1 MGDVSQASERAAL
14 AMGRSGLPFSYDE
27 FERWYKPYALETLD
41 PARLAAAAALNSL
54 LDEALSEKD
63 RAQVRVVGTGRTKG
77 PRHTWNKM
85 IREKYEGRVQ
95 QVEDTVKVIDDLVGL
110 RITCNN
116 LVDQQRVQEIVRR
129 LPQRKSLKKTETIA
143 RQQGSEIDYVTHTKE
158 SGYRAIHTNLLVWA
172 GTGSKRTQ
180 VVCELQ
186 IRTVLQDAWGELTHE
201 DTYLAG
207 SIPPI
212 VGPLSRRIADLLAVL
227 DDLAEDLRTELER
240 WEESNEAR
248 PADDPSIEA
257 AALRFEDDAS
267 LAMNWLRSFVEG
279 LRTPT
284 DLASIAWQ
292 IRREFGTDVVQGWFG
307 YGSFKSFLRAALPD
321 VEISA
326 VGPSFVVPTRRTEV
340 QQELALADPLETD
353 PGADSNGLVP
363 ESLMFLRTVD
373 KAFPSLDKARFA
385 NLFATL
391 EEVISR
397 DVGLSRGDHRWVNE
411 VTRLS
416 RDRCKDDKEAIG
428 RGAFDYV
435 MKSLLHSSSIDA
447 FDTPGS
453 AAKIFAENTV
463 LRLKS
468 FNYDVSDSEVARVR
482 RFLAA

>member
-1 MGDVSQASERAAL
+1 MGDVSQASDTVVSTI
-14 AMGRSGLPFSYDE
+14 GRSGLPFSYDE

-41 PARLAAAAALNSL
+41 SARLVAAAALNAL

-85 IREKYEGRVQ
+85 IREKYEGRVHK
-95 QVEDTVKVIDDLVGL
+95 VEDTVKVIDDLVGL

-116 LVDQQRVQEIVRR
+116 LIDQQRVQEIVRR
-129 LPQRKSLKKTETIA
+129 LPQRKSLKKSEAIA
-143 RQQGSEIDYVTHTKE
+143 RQQDSEIDYVTNTKE

-172 GTGSKRTQ
+172 GSGAERTQ

-240 WEESNEAR
+240 WEESNEAQPIGDR
-248 PADDPSIEA
+248 LVDP
-257 AALRFEDDAS
+257 AALRFEDDTS
-267 LAMNWLRSFVEG
+267 LAMAWLRNFVEG
-279 LRTPT
+279 LRAPT

-326 VGPSFVVPTRRTEV
+326 VGPSFVVPTRPEQV
-340 QQELALADPLETD
+340 HHEAAA
-353 PGADSNGLVP
+353 ADSGEGDGSTNTGLVP
-363 ESLMFLRTVD
+363 ESLLFLRTVD
-373 KAFPSLDKARFA
+373 KAFPSFDKARFA
-385 NLFATL
+385 KLFTTL
-391 EEVISR
+391 EEVVSR

-416 RDRCKDDKEAIG
+416 RDFCKDDKEAIG
-428 RGAFDYV
+428 RSAFDYV
-435 MKSLLHSSSIDA
+435 MKSLLHSASIDA
-447 FDTPGS
+447 LDTQGS
-453 AAKIFAENTV
+453 AAKIFADNTV

-468 FNYDVSDSEVARVR
+468 FNYDVSDAEVARVR
-482 RFLAA
+482 RFLSE